1 MAWHEPNNSNNKKD
15 NNEGPPDLD
24 EALKKLQ
31 AKLSQLFGGKSQE
44 SRGGTSKLN
53 IKPSNTLK
61 FKFNFGYLLLI
72 IFGLYVLSGIYIVG
86 PADEAVVT
94 RFGRYIRTEGAG
106 PHWIPRFIENAEV
119 VNVMRIETT
128 THGGEMLTMDEN
140 IVDAKI
146 AVQYRISNARDYL
159 FSLTN
164 PDESLKQVSES
175 ALRAVVGQ
183 SSLNEILTTGRA
195 EITNKI
201 RHQVQ
206 AVLDSYKSGLQISD
220 LAMQQTKPP
229 SAVQDAFDD
238 AIKAQQD
245 EERYVNQAQAYARKH
260 IPIAEGNATRILE
273 EAKGY
278 REQVILLAR
287 GETARFAKLLPEYKL
302 NPQVLR
308 DRLYLD
314 TMREVYS
321 NTPKV
326 VMNAQGN
333 NNVSYL
339 PLDKIMQAGR
349 ARPAKTAEQGGA
361 HKAAAPSSA
370 SGEAK
375 KASTGRLTYED
386 IERIKYTRNNG
397 GA

>member
-1 MAWHEPNNSNNKKD
+1 MAWHEPNNDKKKPGG
-15 NNEGPPDLD
+15 EGPPDLD
-24 EALKKLQ
+24 EVLKKFQ
-31 AKLSQLFGGKSQE
+31 AKLTQLFGGKTQGSP
-44 SRGGTSKLN
+44 RLN
-53 IKPSNTLK
+53 PKNIQNR
-61 FKFNFGYLLLI
+61 FGVSVSFILLGILI
-72 IFGLYVLSGIYIVG
+72 IYMLSGIYIVG
-86 PADEAVVT
+86 PAEEAVVT
-94 RFGRYIRTEGAG
+94 RFGRYVCTQGAG
-106 PHWIPRFIENAEV
+106 PHWIPRFIERADV

-159 FSLTN
+159 FNLTN

-206 AVLDSYKSGLQISD
+206 AVLNSYQSGLQISD

-229 SAVQDAFDD
+229 AAVQDAFDD

-273 EAKGY
+273 EAKAY
-278 REQVILLAR
+278 KEQVILLAK
-287 GETARFAKLLPEYKL
+287 GDAARFARLLPEYKA
-302 NPQVLR
+302 NPQVMR
-308 DRLYLD
+308 DRMYFD
-314 TMREVYS
+314 TMQAIYS

-326 VMNAQGN
+326 LVNVQGSN
-333 NNVSYL
+333 NLMYL
-339 PLDKIMQAGR
+339 PIERIMQQVR
-349 ARPAKTAEQGGA
+349 SKQNKTPDEDTAKAL
-361 HKAAAPSSA
+361 SA
-370 SGEAK
+370 SSMRAQK
-375 KASTGRLTYED
+375 SSDRPTYED
-386 IERIKYTRNNG
+386 IERIKYTRSNE

>member
-1 MAWHEPNNSNNKKD
+1 
-15 NNEGPPDLD
+15 
-24 EALKKLQ
+24 
-31 AKLSQLFGGKSQE
+31 
-44 SRGGTSKLN
+44 
-53 IKPSNTLK
+53 
-61 FKFNFGYLLLI
+61 
-72 IFGLYVLSGIYIVG
+72 
-86 PADEAVVT
+86 
-94 RFGRYIRTEGAG
+94 
-106 PHWIPRFIENAEV
+106 
-119 VNVMRIETT
+119 
-128 THGGEMLTMDEN
+128 
-140 IVDAKI
+140 
-146 AVQYRISNARDYL
+146 
-159 FSLTN
+159 LTN

-229 SAVQDAFDD
+229 AAVQDAFDD

-273 EAKGY
+273 EAKAY
-278 REQVILLAR
+278 KDQVILLAR

-326 VMNAQGN
+326 VMNAQGS
-333 NNVSYL
+333 NVNYL
-339 PLDKIMQAGR
+339 PLDKILQPGR
-349 ARPAKTAEQGGA
+349 TRVAKTAEPEGAA
-361 HKAAAPSSA
+361 HKTAAPSSA
-370 SGEAK
+370 TETK
-375 KASTGRLTYED
+375 KAAPGRLTYED
-386 IERIKYTRNNG
+386 IDRIKYTRNNG